1 MKIFNQ
7 AIMTRIPLFIAI
19 FFILA
24 ACSPSEPPSESTAE
38 PVAQTNLTCDQLV
51 ETALTT
57 VDETCEGLGRNQ
69 ACYGSDQVI
78 AELQANTD
86 AKFDA
91 VGDIINLPLLKQ
103 ITTSALDEAQQ
114 TWGVALIKA
123 QANLPDSLPG
133 QNVTL
138 LVYGGAVLDN
148 VTPDMQAVILNT
160 GVGGITCADAPT
172 AAVVV
177 QSPDGT
183 QVNLKVNGASVTLGS
198 TLYMTAVQNDSLT
211 IATIEGEGI
220 VESAGITR
228 VVSPG
233 SQVSLPMTADNG
245 LTVSGPPSEPEPFDV
260 APIQSAPLTLLE
272 RPVQVPPPITV
283 PTNTPA
289 LPVTSTLPPVTIA
302 IPPTAT
308 STPCAPRADWTDSY
322 TIQDGDTLFSIAQS
336 YGLSL
341 AQLQTGNCITDA
353 NQIFAGQTLRVPF
366 VAPTA
371 TPILETPT
379 RAQITAS
386 PTSALPPGSPTPV
399 DANFR
404 ADETTLTAGECTIL
418 RWEAQNAQSVFFDG
432 QPTTVNG
439 TTEVCPT
446 ATRRYTLL
454 VIQADGTQTPYFVSI
469 TVQ

>member
-1 MKIFNQ
+1 MIRF
-7 AIMTRIPLFIAI
+7 TRIGITLSIAI
-19 FFILA
+19 FFILVG
-24 ACSPSEPPSESTAE
+24 CSPTNTQPTAE
-38 PVAQTNLTCDQLV
+38 PATQTNLTCDALV
-51 ETALTT
+51 ETALQA
-57 VDETCEGLGRNQ
+57 VNETCTGLGRNQ
-69 ACYGSDQVI
+69 ACYGSDQVT
-78 AELQANTD
+78 AELQVNAD

-91 VGDIINLPLLKQ
+91 VGDIVNLPLLKQ
-103 ITTSALDEAQQ
+103 ISTSPLDEAQQ

-123 QANLPDSLPG
+123 QANLPDNLPG

-138 LVYGGAVLDN
+138 LVYGGAALDN
-148 VTPDMQAVILNT
+148 VSPDMQAVILNT
-160 GVGGITCADAPT
+160 GVGGVTCADAPT

-183 QVNLKVNGASVTLGS
+183 QVNMKVNGANVTLGS
-198 TLYMTAVQNDSLT
+198 TLYMTAIQNQELT

-220 VESAGITR
+220 VESAGVTR

-245 LTVSGPPSEPEPFDV
+245 LAVSGPPSEPEPFDSV
-260 APIQSAPLTLLE
+260 PIQNAPLNLLE
-272 RPVQVPPPITV
+272 RPIVVPPPITI

-302 IPPTAT
+302 VPPTLT
-308 STPCAPRADWTDSY
+308 STPCAPRADWTDTY
-322 TIQDGDTLFSIAQS
+322 TVQAGDTLFAIAQRF
-336 YGLSL
+336 GLSL

-353 NQIFAGQTLRVPF
+353 NQIFSGQTLRVPF

-371 TPILETPT
+371 TPLLETPT
-379 RAQITAS
+379 RVQLTAS
-386 PTSALPPGSPTPV
+386 PTSAQPPGSPTPV

-404 ADETTLTAGECTIL
+404 ADQTALAAGECTTL

-432 QPTTVNG
+432 QPTTVTG
-439 TTEVCPT
+439 ATEVCPT

-454 VIQADGTQTPYFVSI
+454 VIQTDGAQTPYFVSI

>member
-1 MKIFNQ
+1 MTKTFSKIT
-7 AIMTRIPLFIAI
+7 MTRILFYLAI
-19 FFILA
+19 FFILVG
-24 ACSPSEPPSESTAE
+24 CSPSASQPTAE
-38 PVAQTNLTCDQLV
+38 PAAQTNLACDELV
-51 ETALTT
+51 QTALAA
-57 VDETCEGLGRNQ
+57 VNKTCSSLGRNQ
-69 ACYGSDQVI
+69 ACYGSDRVI
-78 AELQANTD
+78 AELQANAN

-91 VGDIINLPLLKQ
+91 VGDIVNLPLLKQ
-103 ITTSALDEAQQ
+103 ISTSTLNEEQQ

-123 QANLPDSLPG
+123 QANLPDNLPG

-138 LVYGGAVLDN
+138 LVYGGAALDN
-148 VTPDMQAVILNT
+148 VSPDMQAVILNT
-160 GVGGITCADAPT
+160 GVGGVTCADAPT

-183 QVNLKVNGASVTLGS
+183 QVNMKVNGANVTLGS
-198 TLYMTAVQNDSLT
+198 TLYMTAIQNQELT

-220 VESAGITR
+220 VESAGVTR
-228 VVSPG
+228 VVRPG

-245 LTVSGPPSEPEPFDV
+245 LTVSGPPSEPEPFDA

-272 RPVQVPPPITV
+272 RPVVVPPPITL

-289 LPVTSTLPPVTIA
+289 LPVTSTLPPVTLA

-322 TIQDGDTLFSIAQS
+322 TIQSGDTLFSIAQR

-366 VAPTA
+366 VAPTS

-379 RAQITAS
+379 RVQLTAS
-386 PTSALPPGSPTPV
+386 PTSAQPPGSPTPV

-404 ADETTLTAGECTIL
+404 ADQTTLAAGECTTL
-418 RWEAQNAQSVFFDG
+418 RWEAQNAQTVFFDG
-432 QPTTVNG
+432 QPTTVTG
-439 TTEVCPT
+439 ATEVCPT

-454 VIQADGTQTPYFVSI
+454 VIQTDGTQTPYFVSI

>member
-1 MKIFNQ
+1 MMKNFNK
-7 AIMTRIPLFIAI
+7 ALITRIPLYIAI
-19 FFILA
+19 FLILVG
-24 ACSPSEPPSESTAE
+24 CSPSATQPTAE
-38 PVAQTNLTCDQLV
+38 PAAQTNLTCDELV
-51 ETALTT
+51 STALTT
-57 VDETCEGLGRNQ
+57 VNATCSGLGRNQ
-69 ACYGSDQVI
+69 ACYGSDQVT
-78 AELQANTD
+78 AELQANAD

-91 VGDIINLPLLKQ
+91 VGDLINLPLLKQ
-103 ITTSALDEAQQ
+103 ITTSPLNEAEQ

-148 VTPDMQAVILNT
+148 VSPDMQAVILNT
-160 GVGGITCADAPT
+160 GVGGVTCADAPT

-183 QVNLKVNGASVTLGS
+183 QVNMRVNGANVTLGS
-198 TLYMTAVQNDSLT
+198 TLYMTAVQNESLT

-220 VESAGITR
+220 VESAGVTQII
-228 VVSPG
+228 SPG

-245 LTVSGPPSEPEPFDV
+245 LTVSGPPSEPEPFDA
-260 APIQSAPLTLLE
+260 APIQNAPLNLLE
-272 RPVQVPPPITV
+272 RPVVVPTAVTI

-289 LPVTSTLPPVTIA
+289 LPVTSTLPPVTLA
-302 IPPTAT
+302 IPPTLT
-308 STPCAPRADWTDSY
+308 STPCAPRTDWTESY
-322 TIQDGDTLFSIAQS
+322 TVQDGDTLFGIAQR

-353 NQIFAGQTLRVPF
+353 NQIFSGQTLNVPF

-379 RAQITAS
+379 RVQLTAS
-386 PTSALPPGSPTPV
+386 PTSALPPGSPTPI

-404 ADETTLTAGECTIL
+404 ADQTALAAGECTTL
-418 RWEAQNAQSVFFDG
+418 RWEAENAQSIFFDG
-432 QPTTVNG
+432 QPTTASG
-439 TTEVCPT
+439 ATEVCPT
-446 ATRRYTLL
+446 ASKRYTLL
-454 VIQADGTQTPYFVSI
+454 VIQPDGTQTPYFVSI

>member
-1 MKIFNQ
+1 
-7 AIMTRIPLFIAI
+7 MTRIPLVIAI
-19 FFILA
+19 FLILILVS
-24 ACSPSEPPSESTAE
+24 CSPSAPATEKTSEPA
-38 PVAQTNLTCDQLV
+38 AQTNLSCDELV
-51 ETALTT
+51 QAALTA
-57 VDETCEGLGRNQ
+57 VDTTCSALARNQ
-69 ACYGSDQVI
+69 ACYGSNQVI

-91 VGDIINLPLLKQ
+91 VGDIINLPLLKE
-103 ITTSALDEAQQ
+103 ISTSALNEAQQ

-138 LVYGGAVLDN
+138 LVYGGAALNN
-148 VTPDMQAVILNT
+148 VSPDMQAVVLNT
-160 GVGGITCADAPT
+160 GVGGVTCADAPT

-183 QVNLKVNGASVTLGS
+183 QVSMKVNGANVTLGS
-198 TLYMTAVQNDSLT
+198 TLYMTAVQNEELT

-220 VESAGITR
+220 VESAGVTQI
-228 VVSPG
+228 VSPG

-245 LTVSGPPSEPEPFDV
+245 LTVSGPPSEPEPFDS
-260 APIQSAPLTLLE
+260 APIQSAPLNLLE
-272 RPVQVPPPITV
+272 RPVVVPPPITL

-289 LPVTSTLPPVTIA
+289 LPVTSTLPPVTLDL
-302 IPPTAT
+302 PPTLT
-308 STPCAPRADWTDSY
+308 STPCAPRADWTETY
-322 TIQDGDTLFSIAQS
+322 TIQAGDTLFSIAQQ

-341 AQLQTGNCITDA
+341 AQLQTGNCVTDA
-353 NQIFAGQTLRVPF
+353 NAIFAGQTLRVPI
-366 VAPTA
+366 VPPTS

-379 RAQITAS
+379 RVQLTAS

-404 ADETTLTAGECTIL
+404 ADATTIAAGACTTL
-418 RWEAQNAQSVFFDG
+418 RWEAENAQTVFFDG

-446 ATRRYTLL
+446 TTRRYTLL